1 MLNIVI
7 TRKMILEMCGPVS
20 FKRGEAFSK
29 NHKVFFKV
37 YREDYCEA
45 FVQASE
51 DFTVRIA
58 IEAEEVKATCSCP
71 KLASFQ
77 KECQHIAAVL
87 VEIKKFQMSGKEPS
101 TIDEKNTNVSE
112 DFFALFNQTKFPS
125 PKKQRHFEKREVVP
139 VEFLLKAIQI
149 GSETNMFGM
158 EIRLLSNKIT
168 DIRLFLERIESGKSY
183 QYGSGQEFNPMLHC
197 VKEESEAVIR
207 ELSKVVNDEAIFLNH
222 NKEVSNIWG
231 EDTLLIPPSSWIS
244 LRSHWKELHYFD
256 EYKGIKFPLHVST
269 EPLPLTFHLFQQE
282 TGSYQLNVHG
292 MESILFLHQYYAV
305 MTDGN
310 VLQMEADDFNRLV
323 EIKKMMEN
331 VGKDFIPI
339 ANNQLDFFLEKV
351 VPSLKKL
358 GEVQLEKE
366 LSKKIG
372 KAPLQ
377 AELYLDRV
385 NNRLLASLE
394 FRYDHIVINPVQEPD
409 KEVEAV
415 LLRDW
420 KKEEQILE
428 LMDSSSFAKT
438 DSGYMLYNEEL
449 EFDFLYYVLPKLQKL
464 VKVYATTAIR
474 NRIFKEKTWPR
485 FSVKL
490 KKDRINWLE
499 FKFEMEGFPERE
511 IKGILAAL
519 EEKRKY
525 YRLQDGSL
533 FALQTREMEEVQ
545 RYLHSPQIKDKDF
558 VSGFELTLLE
568 SLSFIEEDRK
578 IFALDASYQQL
589 IDSFLHPEK
598 LMIKVPNGLENV
610 LKSYQKDGYKWM
622 KTLAQYQFGGIL
634 ADDMGLGKTL
644 QSITFIV
651 SELPVIRKDKRQ
663 VLVVCPSSLLYNWQ
677 REIMK
682 FAPTIQCLVLD
693 GPKKDR
699 LALQKDLENID
710 VIITSYPLVRQDIQ
724 WYEQQDFHTVFFDEA
739 QYFKNPLSQTAKT
752 VKKLK
757 AINRFALTGTPL
769 ENSIEEL
776 WSIFHIVF
784 PELFK
789 GLKEYAN
796 LTNKQI
802 AKKIRPFMLRRL
814 KEDVLAELPEKRE
827 WSEMVELLPE
837 QKSLYAAYLSKLRHD
852 ALKHLNKDTLRKN
865 KIRILAG
872 LTRLRQICCHPAL
885 FVENYQGKS
894 AKLDHLM
901 ELIEEAERSN
911 RRVLIFSQFTSML
924 DIIGQEVAKKGL
936 SFFYLDGNTPSD
948 ERVEL
953 CHRYN
958 LGERDYFLISLKAGG
973 TGLNL
978 MTADTVILYDTW
990 WNPAVEEQA
999 ADRAHRMGQENIV
1012 DVIKLF
1018 SKGTIEEKM
1027 YELQEKKKS
1036 LVDEIIDSDD
1046 KIISALTEED
1056 LRELLS

>member
-7 TRKMILEMCGPVS
+7 TRKMVVDMCGPVS
-20 FKRGEAFSK
+20 LKRGEAFSK
-29 NHKVFFKV
+29 NHKVFFKE
-37 YREDYCEA
+37 YREDCCKA

-51 DFTVRIA
+51 DFAVTVA
-58 IEAEEVKATCSCP
+58 VEAGELKATCSCP

-87 VEIKKFQMSGKEPS
+87 LEIKKFQMSGKEPS
-101 TIDEKNTNVSE
+101 TIQDTNTNVSN
-112 DFFALFNQTKFPS
+112 DFFALFDQTSSPS
-125 PKKQRHFEKREVVP
+125 PKKQRHFEKREVVQ
-139 VEFLLKAIQI
+139 VEFMIKAIPI
-149 GSETNMFGM
+149 GPEANMFGI
-158 EIRLLSNKIT
+158 EIHLLSKKIKS
-168 DIRLFLERIESGKSY
+168 IRQFLEQIKEGKAYSY
-183 QYGSGQEFNPMLHC
+183 AKGQEFNPKLHC
-197 VKEESEAVIR
+197 VKEESEAILQ
-207 ELSKVVNDEAIFLNH
+207 ELWKVVSDETIFLNH
-222 NKEVSNIWG
+222 NNELSNKWG

-244 LRSHWKELHYFD
+244 LRSHWKKLIYLEEYSGTRTPLQVSHEL
-256 EYKGIKFPLHVST
+256 
-269 EPLPLTFHLFQQE
+269 LPLTFHLSQRE
-282 TGSYQLNVHG
+282 SGSYQLIVHG
-292 MESILFLHQYYAV
+292 MEAVLLLQQYNAV
-305 MTDGN
+305 MIDGN
-310 VLQMEADDFNRLV
+310 VIQMESEDFNRLV

-331 VGKDFIPI
+331 VGKNYIPI
-339 ANNQLDFFLEKV
+339 ANNQLDFFLEKIA
-351 VPSLKKL
+351 PGLKKL
-358 GEVQLEKE
+358 GEVQLERE
-366 LSKKIG
+366 LSTKIG

-385 NNRLLASLE
+385 NNRLLASLD
-394 FRYDHIVINPVQEPD
+394 FRYENIVINPVHERD
-409 KEVEAV
+409 KDIDAV
-415 LLRDW
+415 LIRDW
-420 KKEEQILE
+420 KKEEVILE
-428 LMDSSSFAKT
+428 LMDGSSFAKT
-438 DSGYMLYNEEL
+438 ESGYMLYNEEL

-474 NRIFKEKTWPR
+474 TRIFKEKTWPR

-511 IKGILAAL
+511 IKGLLAAL

-525 YRLQDGSL
+525 FRLQDGSL
-533 FALQTREMEEVQ
+533 FALQTREMEEIQ

-558 VSGFELTLLE
+558 ISGFELTLLE

-578 IFALDASYQQL
+578 LFKLDESYFQL
-589 IDSFLHPEK
+589 IDSLLHPET
-598 LMIKVPNGLENV
+598 LTIDVPSDLEDV

-622 KTLAQYQFGGIL
+622 KTLAQFHFGGIL

-644 QSITFIV
+644 QSIAFIV
-651 SELPVIRKDKRQ
+651 SELPVIRTEKKK

-677 REIMK
+677 KEIMK

-693 GPKKDR
+693 GNKKER
-699 LALQKDLENID
+699 EELQKDLENID
-710 VIITSYPLVRQDIQ
+710 VIITSYPLIRQDIQ
-724 WYEQQDFHTVFFDEA
+724 WYEQQSLHTVFFDEA
-739 QYFKNPLSQTAKT
+739 QYFKNPLSQTAKA
-752 VKKLK
+752 VKKVK

-784 PELFK
+784 PELLK

-814 KEDVLAELPEKRE
+814 KEDVLAELPEKRQ

-837 QKSLYAAYLSKLRHD
+837 QKRLYAAYLSKLRHD

-885 FVENYQGKS
+885 FVENYDGGS
-894 AKLDHLM
+894 AKLQHLM
-901 ELIEEAERSN
+901 ELMEESRRSN

-924 DIIGQEVAKKGL
+924 DIIGQELAKKGL
-936 SFFYLDGNTPSD
+936 SFFYLDGNTPSE

-978 MTADTVILYDTW
+978 MTADTVVLYDTW

-1018 SKGTIEEKM
+1018 SKGTIEEKIFD
-1027 YELQEKKKS
+1027 LQEKKKS
-1036 LVDEIIDSDD
+1036 LVDEIIDSDE
-1046 KIISALTEED
+1046 KMISAITEED
-1056 LRELLS
+1056 LIELLS

>member
-1 MLNIVI
+1 MNTVI

-20 FKRGEAFSK
+20 LKRGEAFSK
-29 NHKVFFKV
+29 NHKVIFKE
-37 YREDYCEA
+37 YRDNYCEA

-51 DFTVRIA
+51 DFAVMVA
-58 IEAEEVKATCSCP
+58 IDGEEIKATCSCP

-87 VEIKKFQMSGKEPS
+87 VEIKKFQMNGKAPS
-101 TIDEKNTNVSE
+101 TTDEKNMDVSG
-112 DFFALFNQTKFPS
+112 DFFALFNQSESLSTKQ
-125 PKKQRHFEKREVVP
+125 QRHFEKREVIP
-139 VEFLLKAIQI
+139 VEFMLKVIPI
-149 GSETNMFGM
+149 DSETNLFGI
-158 EIRLLSNKIT
+158 EIQLLSHPIK
-168 DIRLFLERIESGKSY
+168 DIRLFLKRIKSGKAYSF
-183 QYGSGQEFNPMLHC
+183 SSELEFNPKLHC
-197 VKEESEAVIR
+197 VKEESEAILQELGKVI
-207 ELSKVVNDEAIFLNH
+207 EDERIFLNH
-222 NKEVSNIWG
+222 HQGVSNIWG
-231 EDTLLIPPSSWIS
+231 DSILLIPPSSWIP
-244 LRSHWKELHYFD
+244 LRSHWKELGYYD
-256 EYKGIKFPLHVST
+256 PNKGTMVPLNVSN
-269 EPLPLTFHLFQQE
+269 EVLPLRFHLYQRE
-282 TGSYQLNVHG
+282 IGSYQLNVHG
-292 MESILFLHQYYAV
+292 MESIQFLHQYYAV
-305 MTDGN
+305 LIEGN
-310 VLQMEADDFNRLV
+310 VRQLEAEDFKRLI
-323 EIKKMMEN
+323 EIKKMMEK
-331 VGKDFIPI
+331 VGESFIPI
-339 ANNQLDFFLEKV
+339 ALNQLDFFLEKV
-351 VPSLKKL
+351 APSLKKL
-358 GEVQLEKE
+358 GEVQLERE

-372 KAPLQ
+372 KTPLQ

-394 FRYDHIVINPVQEPD
+394 FRYDHIVINPVQERD

-420 KKEEQILE
+420 KKEEQIKE

-511 IKGILAAL
+511 IKGLLAAL

-545 RYLHSPQIKDKDF
+545 RYLQSPQIKDKDF
-558 VSGFELTLLE
+558 ISGFELTLLE

-578 IFALDASYQQL
+578 IFALDESYQQL

-598 LMIKVPNGLENV
+598 LNIKVPADLNNV
-610 LKSYQKDGYKWM
+610 LKTYQKDGYKWL

-644 QSITFIV
+644 QSIAFIQ
-651 SELPVIRKDKRQ
+651 SELPVIRKAKQ
-663 VLVVCPSSLLYNWQ
+663 PVLVVCPSSLLYNWQ

-682 FAPTIQCLVLD
+682 FAPAIQCLILD
-693 GPKKDR
+693 GVKKER
-699 LALQKDLENID
+699 AALQKDLENID
-710 VIITSYPLVRQDIQ
+710 VIITSYPLVRQDIS
-724 WYEQQDFHTVFFDEA
+724 WYEQQVFHTVLFDEA
-739 QYFKNPLSQTAKT
+739 QYFKNPLSQTAKA

-757 AINRFALTGTPL
+757 AVNRFALTGTPL

-789 GLKEYAN
+789 GLKEFAN

-827 WSEMVELLPE
+827 WSEIVELLPE
-837 QKSLYAAYLSKLRHD
+837 QKRLYAAYLAKLRHD
-852 ALKHLNKDTLRKN
+852 ALKHLNKETLRKN

-885 FVENYQGKS
+885 FVDNYHGKS

-901 ELIEEAERSN
+901 ELIEEAQRSN

-924 DIIGQEVAKKGL
+924 EIIGQELAKKGL
-936 SFFYLDGNTPSD
+936 AYFYLDGSTPSD

-999 ADRAHRMGQENIV
+999 ADRAHRIGQENV
-1012 DVIKLF
+1012 VNVIKLF
-1018 SKGTIEEKM
+1018 SKGTIEEKI
-1027 YELQEKKKS
+1027 YELQEKKKN

-1046 KIISALTEED
+1046 KVISSLTEED

>member
-1 MLNIVI
+1 MV
-7 TRKMILEMCGPVS
+7 LEMCGPVS
-20 FKRGEAFSK
+20 LKRGEAFSK
-29 NHKVFFKV
+29 NHKVVFKE
-37 YREDYCEA
+37 YKEDYCEA
-45 FVQASE
+45 FIQASE
-51 DFTVRIA
+51 NFAVMVT
-58 IEAEEVKATCSCP
+58 IEAGELKATCSCP

-87 VEIKKFQMSGKEPS
+87 CEIKKFQMSGKEPS
-101 TIDEKNTNVSE
+101 VIQDLNTNVSD
-112 DFFALFNQTKFPS
+112 DFFALFNQTSSPS

-139 VEFLLKAIQI
+139 VEFMIKVIQI
-149 GSETNMFGM
+149 GSDANMFGI
-158 EIRLLSNKIT
+158 EIHLLSNKIK
-168 DIRLFLERIESGKSY
+168 DIRKFLKRIKEGKAY
-183 QYGSGQEFNPMLHC
+183 QYAPGQKFDPMLHC
-197 VKEESEAVIR
+197 VKEER
-207 ELSKVVNDEAIFLNH
+207 ETIIQELWKVVSDETIFLNH
-222 NKEVSNIWG
+222 NKELSIIGG
-231 EDTLLIPPSSWIS
+231 EDTLLIPPSSWLS
-244 LRSHWKELHYFD
+244 LRSHWKELNYLEEFS
-256 EYKGIKFPLHVST
+256 GTRIPLQVST
-269 EPLPLTFHLFQQE
+269 EPLPITFHLYQHE

-305 MTDGN
+305 LIDGK
-310 VLQMEADDFNRLV
+310 VLQMESEDFNRLV
-323 EIKKMMEN
+323 EIKRMMEK
-331 VGKDFIPI
+331 VGKNYIPI
-339 ANNQLDFFLEKV
+339 ANNQLDFFLEKIA
-351 VPSLKKL
+351 PGLKRL

-394 FRYDHIVINPVQEPD
+394 FRYENIVINPVHERD
-409 KEVEAV
+409 KDIDAV
-415 LLRDW
+415 LIRDW
-420 KKEEQILE
+420 KKEEVILE
-428 LMDSSSFAKT
+428 LMDGSSFAKT
-438 DSGYMLYNEEL
+438 DSGYMLFNEEL

-511 IKGILAAL
+511 IKGLLAAL

-533 FALQTREMEEVQ
+533 FALQTREMEEIQ
-545 RYLHSPQIKDKDF
+545 SYLHSPQIKDKDF

-578 IFALDASYQQL
+578 IFKLDDSYFEL
-589 IDSFLHPEK
+589 INSLLHPET
-598 LMIKVPNGLENV
+598 LTIKVPSYLEDV

-622 KTLAQYQFGGIL
+622 KTLAQFHFGGIL

-644 QSITFIV
+644 QSIAFIV
-651 SELPVIRKDKRQ
+651 SELPVIRKEKQ
-663 VLVVCPSSLLYNWQ
+663 KMLVVCPSSLLYNWQ

-693 GPKKDR
+693 GNKKER
-699 LALQKDLENID
+699 AQLQKDLENMD
-710 VIITSYPLVRQDIQ
+710 VIITSYPLIRQDIS
-724 WYEQQDFHTVFFDEA
+724 WYEQQAFHTVFFDEA
-739 QYFKNPLSQTAKT
+739 QYFKNPLSQTAKA
-752 VKKLK
+752 VKKVR
-757 AINRFALTGTPL
+757 AVNRFALTGTPL

-789 GLKEYAN
+789 GLKEYVN

-802 AKKIRPFMLRRL
+802 AKRIRPFMLRRL

-837 QKSLYAAYLSKLRHD
+837 QKRLYAAYLSKLRHD

-885 FVENYQGKS
+885 FVDNYEGGS
-894 AKLDHLM
+894 AKLAHLM
-901 ELIEEAERSN
+901 ELMEESRHSN

-924 DIIGQEVAKKGL
+924 DIIGQELAKKGL
-936 SFFYLDGNTPSD
+936 AFFYLDGHTPSN

-1018 SKGTIEEKM
+1018 SKGTIEEKI

-1036 LVDEIIDSDD
+1036 LVDEIIDSDE
-1046 KIISALTEED
+1046 KMISSITEED
-1056 LRELLS
+1056 LMELLS